1 MEFAGLTV
9 RFMTKQSIAVLRL
22 ADRATFRWLVD
33 AFGFVPSEV
42 TPAEGDEL
50 QHGQLGWG
58 NAIIMASTGGRVEQ
72 TPGQSSIYLT
82 VDTDAEVDAAYGRA
96 TAAGA
101 TSVLE
106 PEDQPYGGRNATV
119 RDPEGNAWSI
129 GSYQPQ
135 PAE

>member
-1 MEFAGLTV
+1 
-9 RFMTKQSIAVLRL
+9 MTKQSIAVLRL
-22 ADRATFRWLVD
+22 ADGATFRWLVD

-82 VDTDAEVDAAYGRA
+82 VDTDAEVDAAYARA

-135 PAE
+135 PSE